1 MKPEDNPQAF
11 LVLIVQTISVIL
23 IWMIAN
29 VLVGIY
35 FGYGFFETS
44 PGWQNYLYYIVMLV
58 TLGFLIKYL
67 IKKWS

>member
-35 FGYGFFETS
+35 MGYGFFETS
-44 PGWQNYLYYIVMLV
+44 PRWPNYLYYLCLLV
-58 TLGFLIKYL
+58 SLAFLIKYL
-67 IKKWS
+67 IKKWK